1 MKQFIYLDTDIV
13 NSIIAQ
19 KDKGLVLE
27 TASEH
32 EDTTGSGIE
41 KTFSAA
47 VTGSANGGF
56 WKFAQVQAEI
66 DSSGESSHNDHSQTV
81 LKEIATK
88 TLHDAA
94 FDIAYEHIKKEYSV
108 DLESVY
114 IGSFVEMNQHFEF
127 VDLEYLDSLFANG
140 GLIDY
145 LKANEKKD
153 IESKANGEFAANLN
167 REYQRKTEKDIKK
180 QIEALVSENNQ
191 KYESIQQIIKIIRQI
206 IPYSRMLVSSD
217 GYLVPLEDKFFR
229 DNPKTMGFKHGGDIT
244 CMGYITNVIG
254 ETSIPSSNNVFSRL
268 QYTVNQALISIL
280 PTREK
285 DIFVIHPIAI
295 YYGE

>member
-19 KDKGLVLE
+19 KEKGLVLE

-32 EDTTGSGIE
+32 EDTTGSTKG
-41 KTFSAA
+41 KSLSAA
-47 VTGSANGGF
+47 VTGSASGGF
-56 WKFAQVQAEI
+56 WKFAQAQAEI
-66 DSSGESSHNDHSQTV
+66 DGSGELSHNDHSQTV

-94 FDIAYEHIKKEYSV
+94 FDIAYEQIKKEYCV
-108 DLESVY
+108 DLESAY

-127 VDLEYLDSLFANG
+127 VDLEYLDSLFVSG

-145 LKANEKKD
+145 LKTSEKEEIESQANE
-153 IESKANGEFAANLN
+153 EVAANLG
-167 REYQRKTEKDIKK
+167 REQQRKAEKEIKK
-180 QIEALVSENNQ
+180 QIGALISENNK
-191 KYESIQQIIKIIRQI
+191 KYENIQQIIKIIRQV

-229 DNPKTMGFKHGGDIT
+229 DNPKTMGFKHGGDII
-244 CMGYITNVIG
+244 CVGYITNIIG
-254 ETSIPSSNNVFSRL
+254 ETSIPDSDNVFSQL
-268 QYTVNQALISIL
+268 QYAVNQVLISIL
-280 PTREK
+280 PTKEK
-285 DIFVIHPIAI
+285 DLFVVHPIAI

>member
-32 EDTTGSGIE
+32 EDTTGSDKE

-47 VTGSANGGF
+47 VTGSASGGF
-56 WKFAQVQAEI
+56 WKFAQAQAEI
-66 DSSGESSHNDHSQTV
+66 DASGELSHNDHSQTV

-94 FDIAYEHIKKEYSV
+94 FDIAYDQIKKEHCV
-108 DLESVY
+108 DLESAY
-114 IGSFVEMNQHFEF
+114 IGSFVEMSQHFEF
-127 VDLEYLDSLFANG
+127 VDLEYLDSLLADG
-140 GLIDY
+140 GLFDY
-145 LKANEKKD
+145 LKSNEKKEL
-153 IESKANGEFAANLN
+153 ESQANGEIAANLS
-167 REYQRKTEKDIKK
+167 REQQRKAEKEIKK
-180 QIEALVSENNQ
+180 QIDALISENNK
-191 KYESIQQIIKIIRQI
+191 KYEDIQQIIKIIRQI
-206 IPYSRMLVSSD
+206 IPYSRLLVSSD

-244 CMGYITNVIG
+244 CVGYITNIIG
-254 ETSIPSSNNVFSRL
+254 ETSIPGSDNVFSQL
-268 QYTVNQALISIL
+268 QYAVNQVLISIL
-280 PTREK
+280 PTKEK
-285 DIFVIHPIAI
+285 DLFVVHPIAI

>member
-32 EDTTGSGIE
+32 EDTTGSGKE

-47 VTGSANGGF
+47 VTGSVSGGF
-56 WKFAQVQAEI
+56 WKFAQVQA
-66 DSSGESSHNDHSQTV
+66 DLDASGGLSHNDHSQTV

-94 FDIAYEHIKKEYSV
+94 FDIAYEQIKEKCCV
-108 DLESVY
+108 DLEGVY

-127 VDLEYLDSLFANG
+127 VDLEYLDSLFADG

-145 LKANEKKD
+145 LKTSEKGEIESQANE
-153 IESKANGEFAANLN
+153 EFTANLS
-167 REYQRKTEKDIKK
+167 REQQRKAEREIKK
-180 QIEALVSENNQ
+180 QIDALISQNNK
-191 KYESIQQIIKIIRQI
+191 KYEDIQQIIKIIRQI
-206 IPYSRMLVSSD
+206 VPYSRLLVSSD

-229 DNPKTMGFKHGGDIT
+229 DNPKTMGFKHGGDVT
-244 CMGYITNVIG
+244 CVGYITNIIG
-254 ETSIPSSNNVFSRL
+254 ETSVPGSDNVFSQI
-268 QYTVNQALISIL
+268 QYGVNQVLISIL
-280 PTREK
+280 PTKEK
-285 DIFVIHPIAI
+285 DLFVVHPIAI

>member
-32 EDTTGSGIE
+32 EDTTGSGKE

-47 VTGSANGGF
+47 VIGSASGGF
-56 WKFAQVQAEI
+56 WKFAQAQAEL
-66 DSSGESSHNDHSQTV
+66 DASGGLSHNDHSQTV

-94 FDIAYEHIKKEYSV
+94 FDIAYDQIKKEYCV
-108 DLESVY
+108 DLESAY

-127 VDLEYLDSLFANG
+127 VDLEYLDSLFADG

-145 LKANEKKD
+145 LKASEKGE
-153 IESKANGEFAANLN
+153 IESQANGKFVANLS
-167 REYQRKTEKDIKK
+167 REQQRKGEKEIKK
-180 QIEALVSENNQ
+180 QIHALVSENNK
-191 KYESIQQIIKIIRQI
+191 KYENIQQIIKIIRQI
-206 IPYSRMLVSSD
+206 IPYSRLLVSSD

-244 CMGYITNVIG
+244 CVGYITNVIG
-254 ETSIPSSNNVFSRL
+254 ETSVPGSNNVFSQF
-268 QYTVNQALISIL
+268 QYGVNQVLISIL
-280 PTREK
+280 PTKEK
-285 DIFVIHPIAI
+285 DLFVVHPIAI

>member
-1 MKQFIYLDTDIV
+1 MKQFIYLDTDVV

-32 EDTTGSGIE
+32 EDTTGSGKE
-41 KTFSAA
+41 KTFSAT
-47 VTGSANGGF
+47 VNGSASGGF
-56 WKFAQVQAEI
+56 WKIAQAQAEI
-66 DSSGESSHNDHSQTV
+66 DASGDWSHNDHSQTV

-94 FDIAYEHIKKEYSV
+94 FDIAYEQIKKEYCV
-108 DLESVY
+108 DLESAD

-127 VDLEYLDSLFANG
+127 VDLEYLDSLLADG
-140 GLIDY
+140 GLFDY
-145 LKANEKKD
+145 LKSNEKRELESQANEE
-153 IESKANGEFAANLN
+153 ITANLS
-167 REYQRKTEKDIKK
+167 REQQRKAEKEIKK
-180 QIEALVSENNQ
+180 QIDALIAENSK
-191 KYESIQQIIKIIRQI
+191 KYEDIQQIIKIIRQI
-206 IPYSRMLVSSD
+206 IPYSRLLVSSD

-244 CMGYITNVIG
+244 CVGYITNIIG
-254 ETSIPSSNNVFSRL
+254 ETSIPGSDNVFSQL
-268 QYTVNQALISIL
+268 QYDVNQVLISIL
-280 PTREK
+280 PTKEK
-285 DIFVIHPIAI
+285 DLFVAHPIAI